1 MAKRLIDVLRTLA
14 RDLIDKG
21 YEAEDALSS
30 ISGFDLDFPMI
41 KDELSTLEISNAIDE
56 AELDTIRALLSFI
69 LIKDSEIDIEDIYA
83 FVFGRGRQI
92 TWN

>member
-21 YEAEDALSS
+21 YEAEDTLSS

>member
-1 MAKRLIDVLRTLA
+1 MAK
-14 RDLIDKG
+14 DLFEKG
-21 YEAEDALSS
+21 YEADDTLKS
-30 ISGFDLDFPMI
+30 INSFDLDFPMI
-41 KDELSTLEISNAIDE
+41 KDELSSMETSSSIDE

>member
-1 MAKRLIDVLRTLA
+1 MGKRIIDVLRVLA
-14 RDLIDKG
+14 KDLIEKG
-21 YEAEDALSS
+21 YEAEDALQS

-41 KDELSTLEISNAIDE
+41 KDELSTMERSSIIDE